1 MTREALNLRVDGA
14 CKTYGDFSL
23 RQVSLE
29 VPAGTILGLI
39 GQNGAGK
46 TTLMKAI
53 LGTINLEG
61 GSVELFGKNPAE
73 LPEKELVA
81 LKARVGYVSA
91 VTAFPQL
98 VTAREVSRT
107 YELSYPG
114 FERGRFDEMCAK
126 LSFDALDKPIKE
138 LSRGMGMKVQLAC
151 VLASGADL
159 LILDEPTAGLDPIV
173 REEVLDV
180 LREWMEGDGRSIL
193 ISSHITS
200 DLEHLADTVVLID
213 DGAVL
218 VDCTAD
224 EIAEMGVAHLRA
236 TELEQLLSDGGY
248 APGTLHVLK
257 RDLSYAALVPD
268 RHAFAEAYPEF
279 AVDPAGI
286 DDIMT
291 LLVKGEVR

>member
-1 MTREALNLRVDGA
+1 MTREAMNLRVNGA

-23 RQVSLE
+23 KQVSLE

-53 LGTINLEG
+53 LGSIALEG
-61 GSVELFGKNPAE
+61 GSVELFGRNPAE

-98 VTAREVSRT
+98 VTAREVSRF

-114 FERGRFDEMCAK
+114 FDRARFDEMCGK

-180 LREWMEGDGRSIL
+180 LRE
-193 ISSHITS
+193 
-200 DLEHLADTVVLID
+200 
-213 DGAVL
+213 
-218 VDCTAD
+218 
-224 EIAEMGVAHLRA
+224 
-236 TELEQLLSDGGY
+236 
-248 APGTLHVLK
+248 
-257 RDLSYAALVPD
+257 
-268 RHAFAEAYPEF
+268 
-279 AVDPAGI
+279 
-286 DDIMT
+286 
-291 LLVKGEVR
+291 

>member
-1 MTREALNLRVDGA
+1 MTREAMNLRVNGA

-23 RQVSLE
+23 KQVSLE

-53 LGTINLEG
+53 LGSIALEG
-61 GSVELFGKNPAE
+61 GSVELFGRNPAE

-98 VTAREVSRT
+98 VTAREVSRF

-114 FERGRFDEMCAK
+114 FDRARFDEMCGK

-159 LILDEPTAGLDPIV
+159 LILDEPTAGLDPAG
-173 REEVLDV
+173 R
-180 LREWMEGDGRSIL
+180 RSIL
-193 ISSHITS
+193 NMIRNLHAAGGLTVIMVSHSMDDIST
-200 DLEHLADTVVLID
+200 LATRLVVMSR
-213 DGAVL
+213 GEMVL
-218 VDCTAD
+218 TGTPREVFLQQ
-224 EIAEMGVAHLRA
+224 ELLQSIGLGVPQAAQLAHALRA
-236 TELEQLLSDGGY
+236 EGYDLPEDLYTLEEVHEAILRLYGKEDG
-248 APGTLHVLK
+248 VC
-257 RDLSYAALVPD
+257 
-268 RHAFAEAYPEF
+268 
-279 AVDPAGI
+279 
-286 DDIMT
+286 
-291 LLVKGEVR
+291 